1 MTART
6 SAGRLPLV
14 RVIGTA
20 IAQRRLLY
28 ELVRRDVRMRFA
40 GSRFGLLWSVV
51 NPLVQLVSYGAIFGF
66 IYRGASDV
74 PRGLFVATLFCG
86 LWPWWGFQEGVMRG
100 LAALVDQA
108 ALLKKAPLPPEI
120 CVLASVAGSFVL
132 QGIGFLLFLALF
144 AAFGVVPVSIRLWLL
159 PGVMLL
165 GLLLA
170 AGTALV
176 LAPIYLVVRDT
187 VHVVSAVL
195 TVLFFA
201 SPVLYR
207 VEALPEA
214 LRPVAALNPVAGVIG
229 LYRAVV
235 LGLPLAEPTSV
246 VSCVVAIALG
256 WVLGTWLLARL
267 EGLLDEYW

>member
-1 MTART
+1 MTAR
-6 SAGRLPLV
+6 APGRLPLV
-14 RVIGTA
+14 RVIATA
-20 IAQRRLLY
+20 FHQRRLLF
-28 ELVRRDVRMRFA
+28 ELVRRDVRTRFA

-66 IYRGASDV
+66 VYRGANDQ

-100 LAALVDQA
+100 LTALVDQA

-120 CVLASVAGSFVL
+120 CVLASVVGSFVL
-132 QGIGFLLFLALF
+132 QAIGFLLFLALF
-144 AAFGVVPVSIRLWLL
+144 AVFGVVPVSSRLWLL
-159 PGVMLL
+159 PGVMAL
-165 GLLLA
+165 GMLLA
-170 AGTALV
+170 AGAALV
-176 LAPIYLVVRDT
+176 LAPVYLVVRDT
-187 VHVVSAVL
+187 VHVVSAAL

-214 LRPVAALNPVAGVIG
+214 IRPLAGLNPVAGVIG

-235 LGLPLAEPTSV
+235 LGLPLGVPASV
-246 VSCVVAIALG
+246 YSCVGAIALG
-256 WVLGTWLLARL
+256 WLLGAWLLARL